1 MEYKKIMNM
10 SDNRVNQPSRF
21 RTKNLWKYI
30 MIHVKNIKQAVNSDL
45 KL

>member
-1 MEYKKIMNM
+1 MEYKKIINM
-10 SDNRVNQPSRF
+10 SDKTISQPSRF

-30 MIHVKNIKQAVNSDL
+30 MIHVKKIKQAVNSDL